1 MCDGGLAN
9 VLKEDIVKI
18 NNKSVARKQGQAT
31 GVKVNQGDLVQLS
44 YTDLKTNHSKL
55 WTAVVT
61 QVTPYK
67 VDQSKPLHQTPN
79 SWQRAPLCSDS
90 DMSGSEDRGV
100 PRNGKRRVCF
110 PARFRDEP
118 VPAKPSP
125 KKKRCMASK
134 ASIPLQSKRK
144 KGNKKN
150 NVSCKYF
157 CPARYVRSVV
167 AIFMN
172 GVLSLFSSANEQ
184 GSIAVES
191 PTKSGKCLCVL
202 YQTFCEVCPHFLG
215 LLIMHACIQL
225 EWFSVRL
232 VCILLCVCTGS
243 PTLVYVCSVCHSH
256 DVIETRTGAS
266 PGT

>member
-1 MCDGGLAN
+1 
-9 VLKEDIVKI
+9 
-18 NNKSVARKQGQAT
+18 
-31 GVKVNQGDLVQLS
+31 
-44 YTDLKTNHSKL
+44 
-55 WTAVVT
+55 
-61 QVTPYK
+61 
-67 VDQSKPLHQTPN
+67 
-79 SWQRAPLCSDS
+79 
-90 DMSGSEDRGV
+90 
-100 PRNGKRRVCF
+100 
-110 PARFRDEP
+110 
-118 VPAKPSP
+118 
-125 KKKRCMASK
+125 
-134 ASIPLQSKRK
+134 
-144 KGNKKN
+144 
-150 NVSCKYF
+150 
-157 CPARYVRSVV
+157 
-167 AIFMN
+167 MN

>member
-1 MCDGGLAN
+1 MDGYITVKWFGNKSMCDGRLAN
-9 VLKEDIVKI
+9 VLKKDIVKI

-31 GVKVNQGDLVQLS
+31 GMKVNQGDHVQLS

-67 VDQSKPLHQTPN
+67 VDQSKLLHRTPN

-90 DMSGSEDRGV
+90 HMSGSEDRGV
-100 PRNGKRRVCF
+100 PRNGKRKACV

-144 KGNKKN
+144 KGNK
-150 NVSCKYF
+150 
-157 CPARYVRSVV
+157 
-167 AIFMN
+167 
-172 GVLSLFSSANEQ
+172 
-184 GSIAVES
+184 
-191 PTKSGKCLCVL
+191 
-202 YQTFCEVCPHFLG
+202 
-215 LLIMHACIQL
+215 
-225 EWFSVRL
+225 
-232 VCILLCVCTGS
+232 
-243 PTLVYVCSVCHSH
+243 
-256 DVIETRTGAS
+256 
-266 PGT
+266 

>member
-1 MCDGGLAN
+1 M
-9 VLKEDIVKI
+9 
-18 NNKSVARKQGQAT
+18 
-31 GVKVNQGDLVQLS
+31 KVNQGDLLQLS

-61 QVTPYK
+61 QVAPYK
-67 VDQSKPLHQTPN
+67 VVQSKRLLRTPN

-100 PRNGKRRVCF
+100 PRNGKRKACV
-110 PARFRDEP
+110 PAHFRDEP
-118 VPAKPSP
+118 VPAKPSA

-144 KGNKKN
+144 KGTRLKKKN
-150 NVSCKYF
+150 LLQVF

-172 GVLSLFSSANEQ
+172 GVSSLFSSANEQ

-191 PTKSGKCLCVL
+191 PTKSGKCLIVCV
-202 YQTFCEVCPHFLG
+202 VPD
-215 LLIMHACIQL
+215 LL
-225 EWFSVRL
+225 
-232 VCILLCVCTGS
+232 
-243 PTLVYVCSVCHSH
+243 
-256 DVIETRTGAS
+256 
-266 PGT
+266 